1 MGTRVVL
8 ASRALADLERRTDFL
23 LQADAPA
30 TAAETLTILRSGLAV
45 LREHPLIG
53 RKVEHD
59 LRELV
64 MSRGRTGYVALYDYD
79 ASRDVVIVL
88 AVRHQREGGYGA

>member
-1 MGTRVVL
+1 MSTRVVL
-8 ASRALADLERRTDFL
+8 APCALADPEGLTDFL

-30 TAAETLTILRSGLAV
+30 TAAETLPILQFGLAV

-64 MSRGRTGYVALYDYD
+64 ISRGRTGYVGLYDYD
-79 ASRDVVIVL
+79 AGRDVVIVL
-88 AVRHQREGGYGA
+88 AVRPQREGGYGA

>member
-30 TAAETLTILRSGLAV
+30 TAAETLPILRSGLAV
-45 LREHPLIG
+45 LRDASADRSQG
-53 RKVEHD
+53 RA
-59 LRELV
+59 R
-64 MSRGRTGYVALYDYD
+64 SARTGDVARPYRLCGP
-79 ASRDVVIVL
+79 V
-88 AVRHQREGGYGA
+88 